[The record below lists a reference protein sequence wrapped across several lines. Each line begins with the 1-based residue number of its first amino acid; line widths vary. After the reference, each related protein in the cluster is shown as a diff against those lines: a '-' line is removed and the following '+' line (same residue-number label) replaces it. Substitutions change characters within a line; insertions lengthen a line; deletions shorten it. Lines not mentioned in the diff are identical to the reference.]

1 MKIYQ
6 MLAEAS
12 LGDATCNHAHL
23 IKKCLTDAGY
33 DNEVYA
39 RVVRPN
45 CIDWA
50 LPFENVPRIAVDDV
64 VIVHECGGCP
74 FYEEIRTWQGRI
86 LLMFHNA
93 TPAHYFELYQPD
105 TAQTIRDGL
114 ILLENVQPY
123 IDHCIVFSDFSK
135 NDLVRMG
142 YSKDHIWIMRSCMIP
157 FDEYNVQPDSAI
169 MRQYSDGLTNIL
181 FVGRLAPNKKQE
193 DIIAGFARYQQE
205 YDPNTRLIL
214 VGSESAQGYL
224 KALQKVVH
232 ETKAKNVVFP
242 GHISFA
248 ALVAIYKSAHL
259 FLCLSEHEGFCIPLV
274 EAMYFRLPIVAY
286 RSSAVPETLAGSGV
300 LLENKSPEQVAT
312 ALRKVLTDT
321 FFRKTLLEKEAKRLT
336 DLDPEKIRVDFL
348 AYLQEILTQPQIRRP
363 ARCLVENVI
372 EEKLKPIFSP
382 QVQIKNDPA
391 PQNNELG
398 KLLSVMAS
406 TRENYA
412 FRHIYSCRKVMGP
425 FIVFGKR
432 VVRKLLK
439 WYLEPV
445 CFQQTDFNR
454 ATTAVVE
461 ELAARSEALSR
472 RCEDQDVCNAAIAQ
486 KNEKYEA
493 LIAAITQRYDDQE
506 ALIAAITQQ
515 YGDKEVQIATIIEQ
529 YEEIKLQNAAI
540 RRYCDE
546 QEARSTQLAQI
557 YEEQTR
563 RSDELARIVSQQ
575 AEELQEQR
583 ENLNYAV
590 QRVEESAN
598 SMNTL
603 RALHPQIFVENRLG
617 TCELPGRTSQ
627 SGEDGVLD
635 HIFDALGYRF
645 EDITYLDLGA
655 NHAKYLSNTYY
666 FYVNGSKGVLVE
678 ANPSLIPELKFY
690 RNRDVI
696 LNRCV
701 TAEVGNPIPFYTV
714 ENGDGLSSP
723 DEASVL
729 HAIQK
734 KPDLR
739 QGPTVQVQRVTVNEL
754 FETYFEDAPTFVS
767 LDIEGDEMAILCSI
781 DFDVHRPLLYIIEVI
796 PYEPCLFIGEK
807 REDVARFMKE
817 KGYVEYAFTGVN
829 SIFLD
834 ITQLKHGEH
843 GYMI

>member
-142 YSKDHIWIMRSCMIP
+142 YSKDRIWIMRSYMIP

-193 DIIAGFARYQQE
+193 DIIAAFARYQQE

-232 ETKAKNVVFP
+232 DTKAKNVVFP

-259 FLCLSEHEGFCIPLV
+259 FLCLSEHEGFCVPLV

-312 ALRKVLTDT
+312 ALRHVLTDKV
-321 FFRKTLLEKEAKRLT
+321 FRETLLEKEAKRLT

-454 ATTAVVE
+454 ATTAAVE
-461 ELAARSEALSR
+461 ELAARSEAFIR
-472 RCEDQDVCNAAIAQ
+472 RCEDQDICTAAIAQ
-486 KNEKYEA
+486 RNEKYEA
-493 LIAAITQRYDDQE
+493 LIAAITKQYDDQE
-506 ALIAAITQQ
+506 A
-515 YGDKEVQIATIIEQ
+515 
-529 YEEIKLQNAAI
+529 
-540 RRYCDE
+540 
-546 QEARSTQLAQI
+546 RSTRLAQI
-557 YEEQTR
+557 HEEQTQR
-563 RSDELARIVSQQ
+563 CDELARIVSRQ
-575 AEELQEQR
+575 AEELQAQR
-583 ENLNYAV
+583 EDLNYAV

-767 LDIEGDEMAILCSI
+767 LDIEGNEMAILCSI